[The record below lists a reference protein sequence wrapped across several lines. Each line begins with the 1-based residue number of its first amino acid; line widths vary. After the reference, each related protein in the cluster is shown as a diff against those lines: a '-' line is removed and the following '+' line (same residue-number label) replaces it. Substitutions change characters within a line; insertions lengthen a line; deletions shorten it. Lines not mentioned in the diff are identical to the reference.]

1 MQLATEKSQPTCQ
14 VLPPNFPGYRPY
26 CPYTLP
32 SADGAWAAPDPARA
46 ARLVTASG
54 TAGALVTL
62 WVDSEFVHNTRI
74 GHYLE
79 RLLKS
84 LGYNP
89 QLRES
94 FKGTPR
100 NYFVAL
106 ERGVMTHR
114 RGPRVAFAGWGADYP
129 AASGFIRELFSCRSN
144 FNYSRF
150 CDSALERKI
159 RRAVELEQSDRLG
172 ANRLWAQLDR
182 EITDRALWVPLANG
196 YREDLVSK
204 RVRNYEYNPQSGALL
219 SQLWVR

>member
-1 MQLATEKSQPTCQ
+1 
-14 VLPPNFPGYRPY
+14 
-26 CPYTLP
+26 
-32 SADGAWAAPDPARA
+32 
-46 ARLVTASG
+46 
-54 TAGALVTL
+54 
-62 WVDSEFVHNTRI
+62 
-74 GHYLE
+74 
-79 RLLKS
+79 
-84 LGYNP
+84 
-89 QLRES
+89 
-94 FKGTPR
+94 
-100 NYFVAL
+100 
-106 ERGVMTHR
+106 MTHR